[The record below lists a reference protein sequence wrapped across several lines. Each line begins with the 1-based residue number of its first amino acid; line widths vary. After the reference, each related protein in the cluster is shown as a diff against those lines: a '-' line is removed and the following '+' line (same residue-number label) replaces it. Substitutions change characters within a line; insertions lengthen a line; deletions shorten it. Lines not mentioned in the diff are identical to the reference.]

1 MTIYFSSK
9 HQMILQFSKIKMTIL
24 FFQHQ
29 AQQLLQMI
37 CYPNGVPNQV
47 DGSEPDNKQ
56 IIQRVLQNLDIWGLR
71 VSLLELQLLFKQATT
86 QQVRNQN
93 QGLRTNWSNWFVWKN
108 VPIFYTCSD
117 WFCFLLGDQCSVGWH
132 SQGNDRLVPSSDRV
146 QQTCG
151 PGFNSTKVIQL
162 HINTTVNIN
171 CL

>member
-1 MTIYFSSK
+1 MTIS
-9 HQMILQFSKIKMTIL
+9 

-86 QQVRNQN
+86 QQVRTKTRASGQID
-93 QGLRTNWSNWFVWKN
+93 QTDLFEKMFQYIIHVLIGFVS
-108 VPIFYTCSD
+108 F
-117 WFCFLLGDQCSVGWH
+117 
-132 SQGNDRLVPSSDRV
+132 
-146 QQTCG
+146 
-151 PGFNSTKVIQL
+151 
-162 HINTTVNIN
+162 
-171 CL
+171 

>member
-1 MTIYFSSK
+1 
-9 HQMILQFSKIKMTIL
+9 MILKFLKIKMTIL

-86 QQVRNQN
+86 QQVRT
-93 QGLRTNWSNWFVWKN
+93 RTKAS
-108 VPIFYTCSD
+108 
-117 WFCFLLGDQCSVGWH
+117 
-132 SQGNDRLVPSSDRV
+132 
-146 QQTCG
+146 
-151 PGFNSTKVIQL
+151 
-162 HINTTVNIN
+162 
-171 CL
+171 

>member
-1 MTIYFSSK
+1 
-9 HQMILQFSKIKMTIL
+9 MILQFSKIKMTIS

-86 QQVRNQN
+86 QQVRT
-93 QGLRTNWSNWFVWKN
+93 RTKASGQIDQTDLFEKMFQYIIHVLIGFVS
-108 VPIFYTCSD
+108 F
-117 WFCFLLGDQCSVGWH
+117 
-132 SQGNDRLVPSSDRV
+132 
-146 QQTCG
+146 
-151 PGFNSTKVIQL
+151 
-162 HINTTVNIN
+162 
-171 CL
+171 

>member
-1 MTIYFSSK
+1 
-9 HQMILQFSKIKMTIL
+9 MILQTSKIEMTFS

-47 DGSEPDNKQ
+47 DGSEPDVKQ

-93 QGLRTNWSNWFVWKN
+93 QGLRTIKQANTQWVKN
-108 VPIFYTCSD
+108 
-117 WFCFLLGDQCSVGWH
+117 QN
-132 SQGNDRLVPSSDRV
+132 QGLMTIKQATT
-146 QQTCG
+146 QQVRTR
-151 PGFNSTKVIQL
+151 TKAS
-162 HINTTVNIN
+162 
-171 CL
+171 